1 MHVATSLV
9 SPAAAKDA
17 NDIAMGSQS
26 KGGNS
31 DPWRENE
38 RDPLIA
44 PRAGPSNYGS
54 RHDEESGGYSTSSS
68 RSDLSDESSEYC
80 GTGLTRQMIA
90 VFVCLIIATIAMFY
104 SMRVDE
110 LQHELQKVPT
120 VQLSQLALEDINDKG
135 VLLRVQGTY
144 ELDYSVISGSF
155 RRSIVR
161 AGAKI
166 MHSFTANCSDMNV
179 YLYDMSPSQALQST
193 ESLES
198 KGPGPGDEVVSAS
211 FPPVKVIVGKE
222 NVPYPFNTIVTLND
236 FGDSDTM
243 TAIVNKILF
252 TTEPVTFR
260 SIGSVVIKKGL
271 LSLGPYPVTY
281 DETISSG
288 DGGDNDGNDDDDN
301 NGGENGPNGPSRAKP
316 EFDVTVGNVSMVPGP
331 KSYGLDV
338 STDVHVD
345 VKDAGPLAG
354 FQASIPSLNWEL
366 MVAGCDEDKVI
377 TVSDGGTAP
386 FEIDFSSSGP
396 RGLDVTVQSGIDQL
410 PSDLTTSCA
419 GSNKSPLD
427 KFVGNYLAG
436 ADNFVTVRGSA
447 HQDAGLPSWL
457 SSLLRGLSYSFAF
470 AGKQEGDNLINKIE
484 FNGFKVDL
492 FGHGWSRTPR
502 VSAMVRITLNTP
514 EGLAIDRN
522 VDLRAIKVK
531 GDVALFD
538 VDSHQKFAY
547 LQLPEWAD
555 CDTTI
560 NDDNNYV
567 VQFSIDSVPIQV
579 VNDGVFGSI
588 VRQLMFE
595 GSVPVWVEAL
605 VDTILSTPLGQVT
618 LTDIPIQ
625 AQANIQSK

>member
-1 MHVATSLV
+1 
-9 SPAAAKDA
+9 
-17 NDIAMGSQS
+17 MGSQS

-31 DPWRENE
+31 NAWGENE
-38 RDPLIA
+38 QDPLIA

-54 RHDEESGGYSTSSS
+54 RYDEESGGYSTSSS
-68 RSDLSDESSEYC
+68 RSDYSDDSSDYC
-80 GTGLTRQMIA
+80 GTGITRQMIA
-90 VFVCLIIATIAMFY
+90 VFACLIIATIAMFY

-110 LQHELQKVPT
+110 LQHELQMVPT
-120 VQLSQLALEDINDKG
+120 VQLSQLALEDMNDKG

-144 ELDYSVISGSF
+144 ELDYSVISGTF
-155 RRSIVR
+155 RRLIVR
-161 AGAKI
+161 TGAKV
-166 MHSFTANCSDMNV
+166 MHSFTVNCSDMDV
-179 YLYDMSPSQALQST
+179 YLYDMSPSQ
-193 ESLES
+193 SLES
-198 KGPGPGDEVVSAS
+198 TGLGDEVVSAS
-211 FPPVKVIVGKE
+211 FPPVRVIVGKE
-222 NVPYPFNTIVTLND
+222 NVPNTFNTVVTLSD

-260 SIGSVVIKKGL
+260 SVGSIVINKGL

-288 DGGDNDGNDDDDN
+288 DGGDNNGDDDDN
-301 NGGENGPNGPSRAKP
+301 DGEKDGPNDPSRARP
-316 EFDVTVGNVSMVPGP
+316 EFDVTVGNVSMLPG
-331 KSYGLDV
+331 SESNGMDV

-396 RGLDVTVQSGIDQL
+396 RRLDVTVQSGIDQL
-410 PSDLTTSCA
+410 PPDLITPCA

-436 ADNFVTVRGSA
+436 ADNFVTIRGSK

-502 VSAMVRITLNTP
+502 VSAVVTITLNTP
-514 EGLAIDRN
+514 EGLTIDRG

-531 GDVALFD
+531 GDVALFE
-538 VDSHQKFAY
+538 VENRQKFAY
-547 LQLPEWAD
+547 LQLPDWTD
-555 CDTTI
+555 CNTTI

-567 VQFSIDSVPIQV
+567 VQFGIDSVPIQV
-579 VNDGVFGSI
+579 VNEGVFGSV

-605 VDTILSTPLGQVT
+605 VDSMLSTPLGQVT

-625 AQANIQSK
+625 AQANVQSK